1 MRRIVPGGVA
11 RAARGQ
17 AGVVAGPADEA
28 MVVPF
33 GEPADLQASVC
44 GCWLCRVL
52 NGGGGHSFLISERN
66 ALFHLPLM
74 GESQT
79 DLMLFGRY
87 VIRIRIVSFIER
99 NGLIR
104 YPAANLRL
112 GMCELCPPKSTVLD
126 HCHEH
131 GWIRGELCASHNG
144 RMRLIDAGDGQQG
157 WEPWM
162 FEHWLRCPECAG
174 TQARELSRPSKLLSE
189 EETREFWARLC
200 NPFGYGSC

>member
-1 MRRIVPGGVA
+1 MPGGVA

-17 AGVVAGPADEA
+17 AGVVAGPADDA
-28 MVVPF
+28 LVVPF

-52 NGGGGHSFLISERN
+52 NGGGGHSFSFQNGMLCSTHRLISD
-66 ALFHLPLM
+66 
-74 GESQT
+74 SQT
-79 DLMLFGRY
+79 DLVIFARY
-87 VIRIRIVSFIER
+87 GIRIRIMTFIER

-104 YPAANLRL
+104 YPGVNLRL

-144 RMRLIDAGDGQQG
+144 RMRLIDAGDGQCG

-162 FEHWLRCPECAG
+162 LEHWLRCPECAA
-174 TQARELSRPSKLLSE
+174 TQARELPQQPKLLSE